1 MYRSLKARG
10 RTRAD
15 EIREQNRQSGQFHLA
30 S

>member
-15 EIREQNRQSGQFHLA
+15 EIRGQNRQSGQFRLA
-30 S
+30 